1 MDANKISL
9 KIINEA
15 IEKKNYKIT
24 GILESGEL
32 IITLLSDTDLKIL
45 EQIKNADDKKVLLDN
60 VIKLKGRLALEWEQV
75 FIQEFDLLS
84 NRCLKNNLIKRK

>member
-45 EQIKNADDKKVLLDN
+45 EQIKSAEDKKVLLDN
-60 VIKLKGRLALEWEQV
+60 VIKLKGRPALEWEQV